1 MHRSIRSKVLLA
13 GACTMLC
20 LTGWGQKAPDSAP
33 SAEPALEVSV
43 LYSPLMSN
51 VVAGS
56 NFWMQGRYR
65 PDPRPV
71 PAWARCRRRYLR
83 IPLRRDEQ
91 FIVSASIWS
100 LPPSVRATRGELP
113 RHRYSVYGQAL
124 GGVANGMNSIFPAST
139 GTTDSATSLASY
151 VGGGLN
157 AQWTRH
163 VSVRAF
169 EGGWLRTQLPNIS
182 SGVQNSLRLGA
193 GVTFRIR

>member
-1 MHRSIRSKVLLA
+1 
-13 GACTMLC
+13 MLC

-56 NFWMQGRYR
+56 NFWMQGGTVQIHGQFLRGLGVVADISGSHSAAMNSSSVGLDLVTATFGPRYT
-65 PDPRPV
+65 
-71 PAWARCRRRYLR
+71 WK
-83 IPLRRDEQ
+83 
-91 FIVSASIWS
+91 
-100 LPPSVRATRGELP
+100 LP